1 MARQSIEYIM
11 SARDELSGKLKVVEG
26 AADKTSRSLGRN
38 NRQLADMRSNFSR
51 IGGQLPAVSSALGM
65 IISPAGLAAAAVG
78 GLAVVLS
85 KATSAAADFNS
96 EFRALYNLNLNKTP
110 AQVQAMRQ
118 MVLNTA
124 QNFGFDAQ
132 QTSGA
137 FYDVQ
142 SVAGLQ
148 GEAARQMVSKA
159 GMFSRVMQSDFRQTI
174 AGTSQVMDIYRL
186 KVKEVDKYLQ
196 SMFSTVLVGK
206 TTFDEMSK
214 VQVEYAQAAAAVG
227 QNYTSANK
235 IFAAFSKTSK
245 SVDIAATLTK
255 TAFEGLTRKS
265 TIDGLK
271 RFVKVFDNKDNIKQV
286 DVILA
291 ELVPKLQQ
299 LNDAEF
305 AKIKEEIGGTEGL
318 KALLDKARSSGDA
331 MLQSFKQFDNSGM
344 DYGKAVRAYNEDLNE
359 LDKTVNEKLSVSL
372 IRLGD
377 TALPMFVSLK
387 QAAIDLIDSLDKK
400 LYEWLRSVYY
410 VTDMDKYRQ
419 LGVMRIEQYT
429 DKGKADVQGLFSE
442 DVYKAAKSGYS
453 DEAVKEVKDKINAYV
468 GTKEMPG
475 YLIPLEGNMTDDDVH
490 NQMVG
495 RKQMRDKLFNIL
507 ESKNTDMLNELFG
520 FEIGKKDT
528 STNTTTTSTLSS
540 DSTGAKAI
548 HSIGAN
554 SVREINI
561 TMHNDFDIS
570 AQGVAETAEQMA
582 SEVEEQFNR
591 MLQSIEEAYG

>member
-11 SARDELSGKLKVVEG
+11 SARDKLSGKLKVVEG

-51 IGGQLPAVSSALGM
+51 IGGQLPAVSSALDM
-65 IISPAGLAAAAVG
+65 IISPAGMAAAAVG

-174 AGTSQVMDIYRL
+174 AGTSQVMDIYGL

-318 KALLDKARSSGDA
+318 KALLDKAKSSGDA

-359 LDKTVNEKLSVSL
+359 LNKTVNEKLSVSL

-528 STNTTTTSTLSS
+528 STNTPTTSALSS